1 MYCKKTPLLVFTFE
15 LDKTHEACDQLFY
28 KTGLIT
34 TTHLFCT
41 TIIYCCN
48 VNNIFFCQIKGSFQN
63 YQFEINHSRYKTIC
77 LDKTTFSDV
86 SGQLVKLDWISEK
99 ST

>member
-1 MYCKKTPLLVFTFE
+1 LA
-15 LDKTHEACDQLFY
+15 KTHEACDQLFY

-34 TTHLFCT
+34 TPHIFCT
-41 TIIYCCN
+41 TIMYCCN
-48 VNNIFFCQIKGSFQN
+48 INNILFQN

-77 LDKTTFSDV
+77 FDKTTFSNV
-86 SGQLVKLDWISEK
+86 SGQLVKLDWIAEK